1 MFSFEAVPEASPGKE
16 GRPAETETRSPK
28 VTMDD
33 VFSAFDTCAG
43 MVGTKEALAVLM
55 QYSEAEDIEI
65 VMALFD
71 RAIEATPWPEDQA
84 EETEEGE

>member
-1 MFSFEAVPEASPGKE
+1 MSSFEAVPEAFPGKE
-16 GRPAETETRSPK
+16 GKPAERSSK

-33 VFSAFDTCAG
+33 LFSAFDTCAG

-65 VMALFD
+65 VMALYD